1 MVSGDLEHCK
11 RLTFQTRKENE
22 VAQVRL
28 DLADLFD
35 LSTQSK
41 IGSIMTSREIPIL
54 YSADE
59 IKERVTALA
68 REISLKLPP
77 DLMIVSLLKGSFV
90 FTADLIRAL
99 YQIGLHPQ
107 IDFMTISSYGAKLES
122 AKTITVNR
130 DLTEEVAGRHVLIL
144 DDILESGRTLHFA
157 RNLIGERGAASSRIV
172 VLLEKPGKREVPISA
187 DFVGFTIPDKF
198 VVGYGLDYANYYRE
212 LPYVGVLDIHY
223 FLIAPAPAYWPS
235 R

>member
-1 MVSGDLEHCK
+1 
-11 RLTFQTRKENE
+11 
-22 VAQVRL
+22 
-28 DLADLFD
+28 
-35 LSTQSK
+35 
-41 IGSIMTSREIPIL
+41 MTSREIPVL

-59 IKERVTALA
+59 IAERVTALA
-68 REISLKLPP
+68 REVSLKLPP

-99 YQIGLHPQ
+99 YGIGLHPQ
-107 IDFMTISSYGAKLES
+107 VDFMTLSSYGSGTQSGKAI
-122 AKTITVNR
+122 AINR

-157 RNLIGERGAASSRIV
+157 RNLITQRGAASSRIV
-172 VLLEKPGKREVPISA
+172 VLLEKPGKREVAINA

-212 LPYVGVLDIHY
+212 LPYVGVLDIH
-223 FLIAPAPAYWPS
+223 
-235 R
+235 

>member
-1 MVSGDLEHCK
+1 M
-11 RLTFQTRKENE
+11 
-22 VAQVRL
+22 A
-28 DLADLFD
+28 
-35 LSTQSK
+35 
-41 IGSIMTSREIPIL
+41 SREIPIL
-54 YSADE
+54 YSAEE
-59 IKERVTALA
+59 IRDRVTALA

-107 IDFMTISSYGAKLES
+107 IDFMTLSSYGIKTES
-122 AKTITVNR
+122 GKNITVNR

-157 RNLIGERGAASSRIV
+157 RNLLVERGAISTRIV
-172 VLLEKPGKREVPISA
+172 VLLEKPGKREVSINA

-212 LPYVGVLDIHY
+212 LPYVGVLDIH
-223 FLIAPAPAYWPS
+223 
-235 R
+235 